1 MNPRVKSVTADK
13 DYALLVT
20 FENGETKIF
29 DMNPYLD
36 FGVFTELKD
45 KNYFKQ
51 VKPFMGAVAW
61 PHGQD
66 VCPDTLYIEGKT
78 KRDAA

>member
-1 MNPRVKSVTADK
+1 MNPRVKSVIANE
-13 DYALLVT
+13 DYMLSIT

-29 DMNPYLD
+29 DMSPYLD
-36 FGVFTELKD
+36 FGVFVELRD

-51 VKPFMGAVAW
+51 VKTFMGSIAW

-66 VCPDTLYIEGKT
+66 VCPDTLYIESK
-78 KRDAA
+78 